1 MRCESHP
8 LRFCIINRVSDFNS
22 TCNPRETTLG
32 KFYFGKFEI
41 YVYGFC
47 QYFHF
52 YNSPFLAFIRQFVC
66 GCNLK
71 LIRISEFLFC
81 LFFFF
86 CSFVGLSIDAYLVI
100 CLLVV
105 NLKF

>member
-22 TCNPRETTLG
+22 TCNPRESTLG

-86 CSFVGLSIDAYLVI
+86 VAL
-100 CLLVV
+100 
-105 NLKF
+105 